1 MPRAATSVT
10 LKPLGHESD
19 DSAAASPCG
28 GAVSTGAPHSA
39 ASGLRGSE
47 APTSRDCSVHE
58 DGAVSWVA
66 NDGSNGSALG
76 RRASGAGVEP
86 SQPRG
91 RRSRVRCGGPRG
103 WVGAEEQSA
112 WCASGLRRIQTRLVR
127 ATEWVLVPA
136 ELASPTSCCS
146 RVMPLDLAVRWELVQ
161 AGLDNVGIEV
171 QGLRQARSPAVLPGA
186 GRGSGRVRDLP
197 RLMTS
202 R

>member
-1 MPRAATSVT
+1 MRPCCRAVAGIWLTASSISGRRMRLLAPPEDRSRSSLVQTSVGRPGSSLLVSRRRSLCRGLPMT
-10 LKPLGHESD
+10 GRTVLLWADERPEQES
-19 DSAAASPCG
+19 SH
-28 GAVSTGAPHSA
+28 HSRVGDEA
-39 ASGLRGSE
+39 ASG
-47 APTSRDCSVHE
+47 A
-58 DGAVSWVA
+58 
-66 NDGSNGSALG
+66 
-76 RRASGAGVEP
+76 AG
-86 SQPRG
+86 
-91 RRSRVRCGGPRG
+91 RG

-112 WCASGLRRIQTRLVR
+112 WCALGLRRIQTRLVR

-136 ELASPTSCCS
+136 ELASPTSCRS